1 MMMAEDNRS
10 IFPSYL
16 DFRSRVIHIG
26 DLALGGEL
34 PVRVQSMTN
43 TPTMDTGATVRQVI
57 ELARAG
63 CELVRITAQNLAE
76 ARNLSEIKHRLK
88 GEGFRLPLAADIHY
102 LPEAAEMAAR
112 IVEKVRINPG
122 NYAEKKSHGTQV
134 YSDREYEEG
143 LERVHG
149 RLLPL
154 LKICR
159 EHGTTL
165 RIGTNHGSL
174 SDRIMHRY
182 GNTPAGMVES
192 ALEFVRICRMEGFH
206 NLVISMKASNIL
218 TVLHANRLLVARMKS
233 EGMDYPIHLGVTEA
247 GEGEDGRIKSAI
259 GIGVLLSEGIGDT
272 IRVSLT
278 EDPAL
283 EIPFARK
290 LACLFQEGEN
300 RIPVGELVSSP
311 YPFHYQRHRTQVAG
325 KIGGEKPPE
334 VFTGAGFPTPE
345 FPTPEFPTP
354 GILFHHSPSN
364 ENALALRKKI
374 HELTGKNP
382 GAPLVINKDLGGL
395 SGDDFLIRAAI
406 DMGIVLTDGFGD
418 GIRITSGEGVSDA
431 QRDQLALDILQ
442 ATGRRISKTEYISCP
457 SCGRTQFDI
466 QKALREVKKKT
477 AHLVGLKIAV
487 MGCIVNGPGEMA
499 DADYGYVGAGP
510 GKVHIYKGQ
519 RLVKRNVPE
528 ETAIDE
534 LLNIIHSPPTL

>member
-1 MMMAEDNRS
+1 ML
-10 IFPSYL
+10 PSYL
-16 DFRSRVIHIG
+16 DFRSRVILIG
-26 DLALGGEL
+26 DLTMGGDL

-43 TPTMDTGATVRQVI
+43 TPTLDTEATVGQVI

-63 CELVRITAQNLAE
+63 CELVRITAQNVAE
-76 ARNLSEIKHRLK
+76 ARNLAVIRKRLK
-88 GEGFRLPLAADIHY
+88 AAGFSIPLAADIHY
-102 LPEAAEMAAR
+102 LPEAAETAAW

-122 NYAEKKSHGTQV
+122 NYADKKSRGKHV
-134 YSDREYEEG
+134 FSDQEYEEG
-143 LERVHG
+143 LERIHG
-149 RLLPL
+149 RLRPL

-159 EHGTTL
+159 EHGTAL

-182 GNTPAGMVES
+182 GNTSTGMVES

-233 EGMDYPIHLGVTEA
+233 EGMDFPIHLGVTEA

-290 LACLFQEGEN
+290 LAFLFQEGEN

-311 YPFHYQRHRTQVAG
+311 NPFHYQRHRTQVAG
-325 KIGGEKPPE
+325 KIGGEQPPE
-334 VFTGAGFPTPE
+334 VFTGAG

-364 ENALALRKKI
+364 QNALALRQKI
-374 HELTGKNP
+374 LELTGKNP
-382 GAPLVINKDLGGL
+382 GAPLVINKDLGGF
-395 SGDDFLIRAAI
+395 SGDDFLLRASI
-406 DMGIVLTDGFGD
+406 DLGMALTDGFGD
-418 GIRITSGEGVSDA
+418 GIWITGGSGVNDTC
-431 QRDQLALDILQ
+431 RKQLVLDILQ

-519 RLVKRNVPE
+519 QLVKRNVPE

-534 LLNIIHSPPTL
+534 LLNIIHSPSTP